1 MLVIIFAYI
10 IHTIMAKSTI
20 QHIKNDIRL
29 MNVRLYGKT
38 VLFGPDSRIV
48 LSLMR

>member
-20 QHIKNDIRL
+20 QHINTFIL
-29 MNVRLYGKT
+29 VVYLLGM
-38 VLFGPDSRIV
+38 
-48 LSLMR
+48 